1 MNPDR
6 GRPSKAF
13 PQCKRPQHPL
23 QSPVRVLL
31 YYSGIKPPTV
41 TISLRKHQE
50 RILDRMLT
58 YNKGQIIVPTG
69 GGKTLTMI
77 LDTQRRHDVINN
89 GTTTV
94 VVAPRILLAE
104 QLCSEFMEVL
114 DPNNSDPYLHVMH
127 VHSGETHYTSTSNAY
142 QIHLYANC
150 ARACGEIVIIFTS
163 YNSLHRI
170 QEADIEVNAI
180 YFDEAHN
187 SVKKNFF
194 PATEFF
200 AENADRCYFYT
211 ATPKHSLTPNK
222 PGMNWSVYGQVLEN
236 VPAPELVQQG
246 YILPPKVV
254 VKKLD
259 VIKGRKVMYAED
271 GDNLI
276 ETIDDN
282 EVDKILICARST
294 KQIMGLISQ
303 SNFVADLVER
313 DYHWMMITSK
323 TGAIID
329 GKKVDRE
336 KFFET
341 LNKWGKESDRKFVV
355 IHHSILSEGINV
367 NGLEAV
373 IFMRNMDYIGISQSI
388 GRVIRLG
395 AESKTFG
402 LVCIPTYDSV
412 GISTAKKVQA
422 VVDVVFN
429 QGQPAISEIRR

>member
-1 MNPDR
+1 MYIVFMKQITL
-6 GRPSKAF
+6 RP
-13 PQCKRPQHPL
+13 
-23 QSPVRVLL
+23 
-31 YYSGIKPPTV
+31 
-41 TISLRKHQE
+41 HQQQAC
-50 RILDRMLT
+50 DRMLG

-77 LDTQRRHDVINN
+77 VDTQRRHDVINN

-104 QLCSEFMEVL
+104 QLCSEFMEVI
-114 DPNNSDPYLHVMH
+114 DPNNSDPYLHVLH
-127 VHSGETHYTSTSNAY
+127 VHSGETHYTSTTNAEK
-142 QIHLYANC
+142 INVYANC
-150 ARACGEIVIIFTS
+150 ARNMGENCIIFTT
-163 YNSLHRI
+163 YHSLHRI
-170 QEADIEVNAI
+170 VEADIEVNTI

-187 SVKKNFF
+187 SVQRNFF
-194 PATEFF
+194 PATEHFS
-200 AENADRCYFYT
+200 EVSERCYFYT
-211 ATPKHSLTPNK
+211 ATPKHSLTVNK
-222 PGMNWSVYGQVLEN
+222 PGMNWGDVYGQVICN
-236 VPAPELVQQG
+236 VPAPDLVDQG

-254 VKKLD
+254 VKQLPL
-259 VIKGRKVMYAED
+259 IKGRKVMYAED
-271 GDNLI
+271 SDNLI

-282 EVDKILICARST
+282 NIDKTLICARST
-294 KQIMGLISQ
+294 KQIMGLLSQ
-303 SNFVADLVER
+303 SDFVMQLQSR
-313 DYHWMMITSK
+313 GYSWMMITSK

-341 LNKWGKESDRKFVV
+341 LNTWGKDPEKKFVV

-367 NGLEAV
+367 SGLEAV

-395 AESKTFG
+395 STEKTFG
-402 LVCIPTYDSV
+402 LVCIPTYDTV
-412 GISTAKKVQA
+412 GISTARKVQA

>member
-1 MNPDR
+1 MITL
-6 GRPSKAF
+6 RP
-13 PQCKRPQHPL
+13 
-23 QSPVRVLL
+23 
-31 YYSGIKPPTV
+31 
-41 TISLRKHQE
+41 HQD
-50 RILDRMLT
+50 RILDRMLA
-58 YNKGQIIVPTG
+58 YNKGQMIVPTG

-77 LDTQRRHDVINN
+77 VDTQRRHDVINN

-104 QLCSEFMEVL
+104 QLCSEFMEVI

-127 VHSGETHYTSTSNAY
+127 VHSGETHHVSTTKADK
-142 QIHLYANC
+142 IHLYANC
-150 ARACGEIVIIFTS
+150 ARTMGENVIIFTT

-170 QEADIEVNAI
+170 MEADIEVNTI

-211 ATPKHSLTPNK
+211 ATPKHSLTVNK
-222 PGMNWSVYGQVLEN
+222 PGMNWGSVYGQVLVN
-236 VPAPELVQQG
+236 VPAPELVDGG

-254 VKKLD
+254 VKQLP
-259 VIKGRKVMYAED
+259 VVKGRKVMYAED
-271 GDNLI
+271 ADNLL

-282 EVDKILICARST
+282 NIDKTLICARTT
-294 KQIMGLISQ
+294 KQIIGLISQ
-303 SNFVADLVER
+303 SDFCLQLAER
-313 DYHWMMITSK
+313 GYSWMTITSK

-329 GKKVDRE
+329 GKKVNRE
-336 KFFET
+336 EFFNT
-341 LNKWGKESDRKFVV
+341 LNTWGKDPEKKFVC

-395 AESKTFG
+395 STEKTFG

-412 GISTAKKVQA
+412 GISTARKVQA

>member
-1 MNPDR
+1 MYIGYIERQTHLTITLRPHQQRIIDR
-6 GRPSKAF
+6 
-13 PQCKRPQHPL
+13 L
-23 QSPVRVLL
+23 QS
-31 YYSGIKPPTV
+31 Y
-41 TISLRKHQE
+41 
-50 RILDRMLT
+50 D
-58 YNKGQIIVPTG
+58 KGQILVPTG

-77 LDTQRRHDVINN
+77 LDTQRRHDSINN

-104 QLCSEFMEVL
+104 QLCSEFLEVI
-114 DPNNSDPYLHVMH
+114 DTANTHIMH
-127 VHSGETHYTSTSNAY
+127 VHSGETHHYSSTKADK
-142 QIHLYANC
+142 IHMFANT
-150 ARACGEIVIIFTS
+150 ARTAGENVVIFTS
-163 YNSLHRI
+163 YNSLQRI
-170 QEADIEVNAI
+170 VDADIEVNTI

-211 ATPKHSLTPNK
+211 ATPKHSLTPKK
-222 PGMNWSVYGQVLEN
+222 PGMNWSVYGQVLVN
-236 VPAPELVQQG
+236 VPAPELVEG
-246 YILPPKVV
+246 GFILPPKVV
-254 VKKLD
+254 VKQLP

-271 GDNLI
+271 SDNLI

-282 EVDKILICARST
+282 NINKTLICARTT
-294 KQIMGLISQ
+294 KQIVGLLSQ
-303 SNFVADLVER
+303 SDFCSQLADR
-313 DYHWMMITSK
+313 GYSWMTITSK

-329 GKKVDRE
+329 GKKVNRE
-336 KFFET
+336 EFFNT
-341 LNKWGKESDRKFVV
+341 LNTWGKDATKKFVV

-367 NGLEAV
+367 SGLEAV

-395 AESKTFG
+395 GKEKTFG

-412 GISTAKKVQA
+412 GIGTARKVQA

-429 QGQPAISEIRR
+429 QGMPAISEIRR

>member
-1 MNPDR
+1 MITL
-6 GRPSKAF
+6 RP
-13 PQCKRPQHPL
+13 
-23 QSPVRVLL
+23 
-31 YYSGIKPPTV
+31 
-41 TISLRKHQE
+41 HQE
-50 RILDRMLT
+50 RIIKRLSY
-58 YNKGQIIVPTG
+58 YNKGQVIVPTG

-77 LDTQRRHDVINN
+77 MDAKSSMDRCNSGVTI
-89 GTTTV
+89 V

-104 QLCSEFMEVL
+104 QLCSEFMEVI
-114 DPNNSDPYLHVMH
+114 DPNNSDPYLHVMN
-127 VHSGETHYTSTSNAY
+127 VHSGETHYTSTTKAEK
-142 QIHLYANC
+142 IHLYANC
-150 ARACGEIVIIFTS
+150 ARTMGENVIIFTT

-170 QEADIEVNAI
+170 MEADIEVNNI

-194 PATEFF
+194 PATEYF

-211 ATPKHSLTPNK
+211 ATPKHSLTLKK
-222 PGMNWSVYGQVLEN
+222 PGMNWGFVYGQVLAN
-236 VPAPELVQQG
+236 IPAPELVEGG

-254 VKKLD
+254 VKQLPL
-259 VIKGRKVMYAED
+259 IKGRKVMYAED
-271 GDNLI
+271 ADNLL

-282 EVDKILICARST
+282 NISKTLICARTT
-294 KQIMGLISQ
+294 KQIVGLLSQ
-303 SNFVADLVER
+303 SDFCAELYQR
-313 DYHWMMITSK
+313 GYSWMTITSK

-336 KFFET
+336 TFFNT
-341 LNKWGKESDRKFVV
+341 LNTWGKDPEKKFVV

-395 AESKTFG
+395 GSEKTFG

-412 GISTAKKVQA
+412 GISTARKVQA

>member
-1 MNPDR
+1 MNKWHR
-6 GRPSKAF
+6 GARKGVSVLYIIYIDGTALTITLRP
-13 PQCKRPQHPL
+13 
-23 QSPVRVLL
+23 
-31 YYSGIKPPTV
+31 
-41 TISLRKHQE
+41 HQQ
-50 RILDRMLT
+50 RILDRMLA

-77 LDTQRRHDVINN
+77 VDTQRRHDVINN

-104 QLCSEFMEVL
+104 QLCSEFMEVI
-114 DPNNSDPYLHVMH
+114 DTSNTHIMH
-127 VHSGETHYTSTSNAY
+127 VHSGETHHFSSTKADK
-142 QIHLYANC
+142 IHMFATT
-150 ARACGEIVIIFTS
+150 ARTAGENVIIFTS
-163 YNSLHRI
+163 YNSLQRI
-170 QEADIEVNAI
+170 VDADIEVNTI

-187 SVKKNFF
+187 SVKRNFY

-211 ATPKHSLTPNK
+211 ATPKHSLTPKK
-222 PGMNWSVYGQVLEN
+222 PGMNWSVYGQVLAN
-236 VPAPELVQQG
+236 IPAPELVDGG

-254 VKKLD
+254 VKQLP

-271 GDNLI
+271 CDNLL

-282 EVDKILICARST
+282 NIDKTLICARTT

-303 SNFVADLVER
+303 SDFCLQLAQR
-313 DYHWMMITSK
+313 GYSWMTITSK

-329 GKKVDRE
+329 GKKVNRE
-336 KFFET
+336 EFFNT
-341 LNKWGKESDRKFVV
+341 LNTWGKDSNKKFVV

-367 NGLEAV
+367 SGLEAV

-395 AESKTFG
+395 STEKTFG
-402 LVCIPTYDSV
+402 LVCIPTYDTV
-412 GISTAKKVQA
+412 GISTARKVQA